1 MDLASEIKRASLP
14 SQLTG
19 FLYPLFE
26 AITNSL
32 HSIEDKYG
40 EEAYEKGFV
49 RVKFD
54 VDNKRISVED
64 NGEGF
69 NKENLIAF
77 LTPFTG
83 NKLRRNGKGFG
94 RFISFKI
101 FDRVFYSSPT
111 TFEDGSQS
119 NAVFEYKPL
128 SDFDNLEEIDESALI
143 KRHAYSSGLSV
154 VFANP
159 LEEYCKY
166 FNFSGPDVDEGHTE
180 ESILTA
186 VLDHFLLDFVQR
198 KAPKNF
204 IFEIADAKFNLAKY
218 FSESVV
224 VRDEKSVVLEVEGET
239 FEFKFNFM
247 TIDAEKSKRH
257 SLYFYADNRATSDLE
272 NIAKGLRETA
282 FEDENGRRY
291 NYLVAVS
298 SSYFKATQSRD
309 KIENLNVKITHGKSD
324 KKLKDA
330 LAAEAKAHILTLEP
344 DYTGRRRKVMQ
355 AQVEE

>member
-1 MDLASEIKRASLP
+1 MKHRRLDLASEIERASLP

-26 AITNSL
+26 AVTNSL

-40 EEAYEKGFV
+40 DESYEKGFI

-54 VDNKRISVED
+54 VDKYCISVED
-64 NGEGF
+64 NGDGF
-69 NKENLIAF
+69 TKDNLIAF

-101 FDRVFYSSPT
+101 FGRVFYASPT
-111 TFEDGSQS
+111 TFEDGSES
-119 NAVFEYKPL
+119 SAVFEYKPL
-128 SDFDNLEEIDESALI
+128 SESDNLEEIEETSLI
-143 KRHAYSSGLSV
+143 TRHAFPNGLTV
-154 VFANP
+154 VFADP
-159 LEEYCKY
+159 LNGYREYFDFSSPEAEEGY
-166 FNFSGPDVDEGHTE
+166 TE

-186 VLDHFLLDFVQR
+186 VLDHFLLDFVQK

-204 IFEIADAKFNLAKY
+204 IFEIAEARFNLANY
-218 FSESVV
+218 FSESISVAG
-224 VRDEKSVVLEVEGET
+224 EKDIIFEVEGEAK
-239 FEFKFNFM
+239 EFKLNFM
-247 TIDAEKSKRH
+247 KIDAEKSKRH

-272 NIAKGLRETA
+272 NIAKGLRETP

-298 SSYFKATQSRD
+298 SSYFKATQSRT
-309 KIENLNVKITHGKSD
+309 KSKTLMLRLPMAVLRRSSKMPWPLKQRHTYSPLSLTILGAEGK
-324 KKLKDA
+324 
-330 LAAEAKAHILTLEP
+330 
-344 DYTGRRRKVMQ
+344 
-355 AQVEE
+355 